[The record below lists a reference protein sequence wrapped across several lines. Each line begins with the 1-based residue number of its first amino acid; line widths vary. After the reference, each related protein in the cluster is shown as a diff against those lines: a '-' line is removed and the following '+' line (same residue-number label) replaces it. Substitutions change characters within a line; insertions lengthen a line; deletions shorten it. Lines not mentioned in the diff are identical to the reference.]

1 MFTPAKEFRPD
12 IQGMR
17 AIGALLVMIF
27 HIWIPKVSGGVDV
40 FFVISGFLMTQ
51 VFIGMLHD
59 KGFKPFQFWTNVI
72 GRIAPMAYLVMAA
85 TAIAS
90 YGLMSPVDWKD
101 TLAHFW
107 HAALQLENWNLI
119 GEQVGY
125 LQRDRSL
132 SPFQQY
138 WALSLQVQFYIVLPF
153 FLGGLSWLYKATGK
167 KDSLVLTL
175 LAFSWLV
182 SFGFAVWL
190 AGIDEKAAYFH
201 SGARAWEF
209 ITGIMLAFVRSQI
222 KVSTGVA
229 NGLAAFGIGLLL
241 LTGIVLPADAAFP
254 SWPALMPVIAAS
266 LVILTGSQ
274 ATTIWFSWLRAPW
287 LVSQGS
293 YGFSIYLWHWP
304 LLVFALN
311 WLDKPRLSVDE
322 GLMVIAGALVLARL
336 SYSGLEKPLKHVFT
350 GRVRLTWAIA
360 MGLVFSTLSLAY
372 GGKKALYEYINPAIP
387 EIAMPVMSEPNPR
400 LGPTLDLDEV
410 SLKRVITAPFDMP
423 RAVLNN
429 CDPDIESDEVIPCEF
444 GDLQSRK
451 TVVLVGGSHASQWGP
466 TFDVLGKTRGFKL
479 ISITK
484 SSCTFGYNFANNPA
498 CERWN
503 NKVLDV
509 LHKLNPSLV
518 VVVATRMPYRNEP
531 WGKEYIPYGYI
542 QKWVSLDEAGIP
554 ILGLRDNPFYE
565 LNPYTC
571 AWINSFNLKECAKAY
586 DELYLPYNPAKT
598 IEEKLRHFKAA
609 DLSTLFCPDG
619 NCYPVIDG
627 IPLWRDNHHLTRSFM
642 RYVAVKAG
650 RLIDAQSPGTLPPE
664 RLTSEVLRA
673 PVADVQPSKLEEV
686 LDEAVLNAKEE
697 ALDSEYNSIEEAALS
712 VEF

>member
-138 WALSLQVQFYIVLPF
+138 WALSLQVQFYLVLPF

-190 AGIDEKAAYFH
+190 AGIDEKAAYFY

-209 ITGIMLAFVRSQI
+209 ITGITLALVRSQLRI
-222 KVSTGVA
+222 STGAA

-241 LTGIVLPADAAFP
+241 LTGIILPADAAFP
-254 SWPALMPVIAAS
+254 SWPALMPVLAAS
-266 LVILTGSQ
+266 LVILTGAQ
-274 ATTIWFSWLRAPW
+274 ATTIWFSWLRSPW

-311 WLDKPRLSVDE
+311 WLDKPRLSLSE

-336 SYSGLEKPLKHVFT
+336 SYSGLEKPLK
-350 GRVRLTWAIA
+350 RKKR
-360 MGLVFSTLSLAY
+360 STLN
-372 GGKKALYEYINPAIP
+372 II
-387 EIAMPVMSEPNPR
+387 R
-400 LGPTLDLDEV
+400 
-410 SLKRVITAPFDMP
+410 
-423 RAVLNN
+423 
-429 CDPDIESDEVIPCEF
+429 
-444 GDLQSRK
+444 
-451 TVVLVGGSHASQWGP
+451 
-466 TFDVLGKTRGFKL
+466 
-479 ISITK
+479 
-484 SSCTFGYNFANNPA
+484 
-498 CERWN
+498 
-503 NKVLDV
+503 
-509 LHKLNPSLV
+509 
-518 VVVATRMPYRNEP
+518 
-531 WGKEYIPYGYI
+531 
-542 QKWVSLDEAGIP
+542 
-554 ILGLRDNPFYE
+554 
-565 LNPYTC
+565 
-571 AWINSFNLKECAKAY
+571 
-586 DELYLPYNPAKT
+586 
-598 IEEKLRHFKAA
+598 
-609 DLSTLFCPDG
+609 
-619 NCYPVIDG
+619 
-627 IPLWRDNHHLTRSFM
+627 
-642 RYVAVKAG
+642 
-650 RLIDAQSPGTLPPE
+650 
-664 RLTSEVLRA
+664 
-673 PVADVQPSKLEEV
+673 
-686 LDEAVLNAKEE
+686 
-697 ALDSEYNSIEEAALS
+697 
-712 VEF
+712 